1 MEVFL
6 YSEINHANHH
16 AVEAKD
22 EHGADG
28 DESDDAA
35 LDVVERFGE
44 VDECI
49 NRYEVYHII

>member
-28 DESDDAA
+28 DERDDTA
-35 LDVVERFGE
+35 LDMVERFGE